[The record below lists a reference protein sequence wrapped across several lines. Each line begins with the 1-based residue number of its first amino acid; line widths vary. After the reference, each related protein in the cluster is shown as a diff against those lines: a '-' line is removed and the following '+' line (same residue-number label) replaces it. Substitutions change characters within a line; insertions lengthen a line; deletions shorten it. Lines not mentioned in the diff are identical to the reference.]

1 MEQIIITNTIVYM
14 KKLFYLMPV
23 TDVISLAPMQETLQT
38 SSVNLI
44 MIEGADVTFETEAT
58 FDSFFG
64 S

>member
-1 MEQIIITNTIVYM
+1 M
-14 KKLFYLMPV
+14 KKQHYQEPV
-23 TDVISLAPMQETLQT
+23 TEVLSLAPMQETLQGG
-38 SSVNLI
+38 SEIDLL